1 MTKINLSKSLTG
13 ITAAIAIAT
22 VTFATSSSAF
32 AHGSTGHTGSGLHA
46 LNFTQTNTMTK
57 TNAMTKT
64 SDRSR
69 DRDRFDRRHRR
80 FFAFGYVTP
89 GYACVYKRTIDGI
102 VKICPD
108 DWY

>member
-13 ITAAIAIAT
+13 IAAAVAIAT
-22 VTFATSSSAF
+22 VTFAISDSAF
-32 AHGSTGHTGSGLHA
+32 AHGSMGHMSSGPHTLS
-46 LNFTQTNTMTK
+46 LTQTNTTTK
-57 TNAMTKT
+57 TNTMNKT
-64 SDRSR
+64 SDH
-69 DRDRFDRRHRR
+69 DRGRFDRHHRR

-89 GYACVYKRTIDGI
+89 GYACVYKRTINGI

>member
-1 MTKINLSKSLTG
+1 MTKINRSKSLTG
-13 ITAAIAIAT
+13 IAAAIAIAT
-22 VTFATSSSAF
+22 VTFATSSAF
-32 AHGSTGHTGSGLHA
+32 AHGSMGHTGSGLHT
-46 LNFTQTNTMTK
+46 LNFTQTNTVTK

-69 DRDRFDRRHRR
+69 DHGRFDRRHRR
-80 FFAFGYVTP
+80 FFAFGYVTSD
-89 GYACVYKRTIDGI
+89 YACVYKRTIDGV

>member
-22 VTFATSSSAF
+22 VTFATSGGAF
-32 AHGSTGHTGSGLHA
+32 AHGSMGHMGSGLHTQ
-46 LNFTQTNTMTK
+46 NFTQTNTTTK

-64 SDRSR
+64 SDHNRG
-69 DRDRFDRRHRR
+69 RFDRRHRR
-80 FFAFGYVTP
+80 FFAFGYAAP
-89 GYACVYKRTIDGI
+89 DYACVYKRTIDGI